1 MIPKTLCTRYFYRY
15 FCFLSFESEESS
27 FTWQYNYLR
36 RHVSLRADSVVE
48 LNVDGIRDYV
58 VPGGQSEVAY
68 GAGTINLHKDI
79 F

>member
-1 MIPKTLCTRYFYRY
+1 MT
-15 FCFLSFESEESS
+15 FLLHSRPAESVSHGDD
-27 FTWQYNYLR
+27 NYLG

-58 VPGGQSEVAY
+58 VPDGQSEVAY
-68 GAGTINLHKDI
+68 GAGTISLHENI